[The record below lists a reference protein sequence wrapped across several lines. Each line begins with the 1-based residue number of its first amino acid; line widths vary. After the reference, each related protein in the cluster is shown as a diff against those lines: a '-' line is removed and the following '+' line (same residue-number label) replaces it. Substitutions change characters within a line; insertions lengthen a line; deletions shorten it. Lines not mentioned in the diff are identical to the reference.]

1 MAEAPELERHETFT
15 SNGAA
20 AEKPAD
26 VEAPQQGGGLLRA
39 FLVLGVALATAAL
52 VFAVVRATLRRAPA
66 DPTTERIQGL
76 IDEAN
81 RLLKQLDDKSAG

>member
-1 MAEAPELERHETFT
+1 MAEAPEVERHETFT

-20 AEKPAD
+20 TEKPAD
-26 VEAPQQGGGLLRA
+26 VQAARQGGGLLRT

-81 RLLKQLDDKSAG
+81 RLLKQLDDKSTG